1 MTDKELFEK
10 TEKVFNIKKKNL
22 LIEKVYDKGNF
33 KKNLLETSPIR
44 SNYAGGTVSAGRA
57 VGRGALGAATAAGR
71 GVAATGRG
79 ALATAGLAGKG
90 IGATGRGL
98 AATGRGALATADLA
112 GKGIGAT
119 ARGAG
124 ALARG
129 IGKLGQYLP
138 FSTRKRLKKAEAR
151 KAEAQARQEE
161 LKGMQAQVDL
171 MSGKKGEKQGT
182 KPKEGTKQYD
192 AYVNDSRY
200 RKVWDAYAT
209 GEEKNISA
217 QDIDYYNAVNDK
229 IEKGTI
235 DTEADKKAKE
245 ELRNKA
251 AAEIDNNIKLKA
263 PKTEKY
269 LTTKKLKDSY
279 TKFMLGDELTINDL
293 KTLAFSISEITKY
306 DKEEL
311 SGIKSLIAANNDKL
325 TSGAIESFIKDLP
338 KTAIKQTTP
347 DIELKQAI
355 QNMAKQENL
364 SPKEILIKLNKEA
377 DKFKIDDI
385 VLGSAGA
392 THEVIGKDPKTG
404 TVLVRS
410 LKGKKRT
417 KRFAKDLRLQQKSLE
432 IPDAA
437 EEVSFEKIIKK
448 YR

>member
-10 TEKVFNIKKKNL
+10 TEKVFNLKNKNI
-22 LIEKVYDKGNF
+22 LIEKVYNKGNF
-33 KKNLLETSPIR
+33 KKNLQETSPIR
-44 SNYAGGTVSAGRA
+44 SNYADNTVSAGRA
-57 VGRGALGAATAAGR
+57 AGRGALGAATAAGR

-79 ALATAGLAGKG
+79 VA
-90 IGATGRGL
+90 ATGRGL
-98 AATGRGALATADLA
+98 GAVA
-112 GKGIGAT
+112 K
-119 ARGAG
+119 GAG
-124 ALARG
+124 SIVSNLFGSGRE
-129 IGKLGQYLP
+129 
-138 FSTRKRLKKAEAR
+138 KRLQQRMKRKQMAQDLKKSRQTLSADKR

-161 LKGMQAQVDL
+161 IKAQQAQVDL
-171 MSGKKGEKQGT
+171 MSGKKGGKQGP
-182 KPKEGTKQYD
+182 KPKEGTRQYD
-192 AYVNDSRY
+192 AYINDSRY
-200 RKVWDAYAT
+200 RKVWDAYAK

-269 LTTKKLKDSY
+269 LTTKKLKDNY

-364 SPKEILIKLNKEA
+364 SPKEILMKLNKEA

-404 TVLVRS
+404 TVVVRS

-437 EEVSFEKIIKK
+437 EEVSFEQIIKK